1 MSRIISQPPNGR
13 DTYIKKTRL
22 SYISQ
27 LRQNGLEN
35 NLEIIPN
42 SKILKIALE
51 IKANIKRCSEI
62 ISRVIGLT
70 RKLLKKYVF
79 LLLLY

>member
-1 MSRIISQPPNGR
+1 MAVIPIL
-13 DTYIKKTRL
+13 KKTRL

-42 SKILKIALE
+42 SKIFKMALE
-51 IKANIKRCSEI
+51 IKANIKKCSEI
-62 ISRVIGLT
+62 ISRVMD
-70 RKLLKKYVF
+70 LLVNF
-79 LLLLY
+79 